1 MKYRFVEALNS
12 FLSTEGREE
21 LINSQLDCHSTIQLE
36 LNEAPPINVDLL
48 TDDIILW
55 SNLSECQIGHLEALG
70 QTLLSELLEY
80 TPRNF
85 QVGQPALSFMD
96 NALVLSAVMRE
107 ESMNDSQLFAD
118 SLNEF
123 YERSHRLTT
132 LLAG

>member
-1 MKYRFVEALNS
+1 MKYRFVDALNS
-12 FLSTEGREE
+12 FLSTEGRQD

-48 TDDIILW
+48 TNDIILW
-55 SNLSECQIGHLEALG
+55 SNLSECQMGHLEALG
-70 QTLLSELLEY
+70 HTLLSELLEY

-85 QVGQPALSFMD
+85 QIGQPALSFMD
-96 NALVLSAVMRE
+96 NTLVLSAVMRE
-107 ESMNDSQLFAD
+107 EAMNDSQLFAD

-132 LLAG
+132 LLTA

>member
-36 LNEAPPINVDLL
+36 LNEASPINVDLL
-48 TDDIILW
+48 TNDIILW
-55 SNLSECQIGHLEALG
+55 SNLPECQMGHLEALG

-96 NALVLSAVMRE
+96 NSLVLSAVMRE
-107 ESMNDSQLFAD
+107 ESMNDAELFAD

-132 LLAG
+132 MLAG